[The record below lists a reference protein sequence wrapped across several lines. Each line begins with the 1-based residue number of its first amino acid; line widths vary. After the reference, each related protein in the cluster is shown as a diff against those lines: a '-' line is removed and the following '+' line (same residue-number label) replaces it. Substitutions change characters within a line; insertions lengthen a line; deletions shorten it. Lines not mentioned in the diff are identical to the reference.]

1 MRVAEVMRT
10 DLRTIRPGALVSEAI
25 TALVEARISSLP
37 VLDDE
42 RPIGVVSQQ
51 DVLRAAMESDAEG
64 RPRWATERTPVVA
77 IMSPWPPAVTA
88 DTRVADAARTMLY
101 LDLKRV
107 FVMDDGALVGVIS
120 QADIADA
127 VATARL

>member
-1 MRVAEVMRT
+1 MKVIEAMRT
-10 DLRTIRPGALVSEAI
+10 DLRTIPSSAMVSEAI
-25 TALVEARISSLP
+25 AALVDARISSLP
-37 VLDDE
+37 VMNRE

-51 DVLRAAMESDAEG
+51 DVLRAAMESDPEG
-64 RPRWATERTPVVA
+64 RPRWVAERTPVVA
-77 IMSPWPPAVTA
+77 IMSPWPPAVPA
-88 DTRVADAARTMLY
+88 DTPVTEAARTMLY

-107 FVMDDGALVGVIS
+107 FVVDDGALVGVLS

>member
-64 RPRWATERTPVVA
+64 RPRWAAERTPVVA

>member
-1 MRVAEVMRT
+1 MKVSEAMRT
-10 DLRTIRPGALVSEAI
+10 DLRTIPSSAMVSEAI
-25 TALVEARISSLP
+25 AALVDARISSLP
-37 VLDDE
+37 VMKRE

-51 DVLRAAMESDAEG
+51 VVLRAAMESDPEG
-64 RPRWATERTPVVA
+64 RPRWVAERTPVVA
-77 IMSPWPPAVTA
+77 IMSPWPPAVPA
-88 DTRVADAARTMLY
+88 DTPVTEAARTMLY

-107 FVMDDGALVGVIS
+107 FVVDEGALVGVLS

>member
-10 DLRTIRPGALVSEAI
+10 ELRTIPAGATVSQAI
-25 TALVEARISSLP
+25 ATLLEARISSIP
-37 VLDDE
+37 VLSHK
-42 RPIGVVSQQ
+42 RPVGVVSQE
-51 DVLRAAMESDAEG
+51 DVLRAAMESDGNG
-64 RPRWATERTPVVA
+64 RPRWAAGRTPVAA
-77 IMSPWPPAVTA
+77 IMSPWPPAVSPG
-88 DTRVADAARTMLY
+88 TRVTDAARTMLY

-107 FVMDDGALVGVIS
+107 YVVDDGALVGVVS

>member
-10 DLRTIRPGALVSEAI
+10 ELRTIRSSAKVSEAI
-25 TALVEARISSLP
+25 AALVEARISSLP
-37 VLDDE
+37 VIEAE

-51 DVLRAAMESDAEG
+51 DVLRAAIERDADG
-64 RPRWATERTPVVA
+64 RPRWAAERTPVVA
-77 IMSPWPPAVTA
+77 IMSPWPPAVAA
-88 DTRVADAARTMLY
+88 DTAVAEAARTMLY

-107 FVMDDGALVGVIS
+107 FVVDDGALVGVLS